1 MISVQHNMLAENAKR
16 MFNVN
21 TNKNAKLAEKLSSGY
36 KINRAA
42 DDAAGLAVSEK
53 MRRQVRGIGQA
64 ADNIK
69 DGIGYVQTAEGALN
83 EAQDI
88 LQRINQLSVKAA
100 NGTNTVSDRAYIN
113 SEVQQLKAELSRIFS
128 TTTFNE
134 QRIWED
140 RKGVEHIDFVR
151 KDAVTFNG
159 SSTSL
164 ANMGGVTNE
173 NCGVLATQSDYT
185 IDADDNGIMVKWTGY
200 DGNAYKTERVSWD
213 DITVDSNGVYS
224 FNMEDYF
231 GIKDGTN
238 KLYTYDANT
247 GEYNPV
253 FKHKVS
259 FTVNSHAT
267 RKDIISSINGAKM
280 DSSPSAHMS
289 VNNGDCNN
297 ISGNR
302 NADGVYVSSVSLT
315 YPAAYVSW
323 EKGNGNGYNFNEPDE
338 DFIEPASTAGNL
350 MKDPIA
356 ENNDNGVWSFSFQMQ
371 GIGSV
376 TANST
381 SMTFYSDD
389 SSLYKTNDENVWW
402 YYDNYKKPHPTGRYL
417 GSGTLATLKDG
428 LTGNRGVISALNGGS
443 TDTGSGS
450 IRLNFTLTPDN
461 KSLTF
466 GENTSL
472 TTVGSFSIYIPVSKG
487 DDSQAI
493 LGKIE
498 RALNSSSVLDFT
510 RSNDYAYIDGPRGTS
525 TKIDI
530 PVYSIDYEEG
540 KEYKNF
546 WVQAGAE
553 AGQHIDIEYESL
565 SLYALGMQ
573 DTDTLTVESASRA
586 INEVKGA
593 LQVVSDQRSLFG
605 AYQNRLEHAYNIN
618 KNVEENTQASES
630 LIRDTDIADAMME
643 YSINNI
649 LLQAGTSMLTQANQS
664 SQLITQLLG

>member
-356 ENNDNGVWSFSFQMQ
+356 ENNDNGVWSFSFQKQ

>member
-1 MISVQHNMLAENAKR
+1 M
-16 MFNVN
+16 
-21 TNKNAKLAEKLSSGY
+21 
-36 KINRAA
+36 
-42 DDAAGLAVSEK
+42 
-53 MRRQVRGIGQA
+53 
-64 ADNIK
+64 
-69 DGIGYVQTAEGALN
+69 
-83 EAQDI
+83 
-88 LQRINQLSVKAA
+88 
-100 NGTNTVSDRAYIN
+100 
-113 SEVQQLKAELSRIFS
+113 
-128 TTTFNE
+128 
-134 QRIWED
+134 
-140 RKGVEHIDFVR
+140 
-151 KDAVTFNG
+151 
-159 SSTSL
+159 
-164 ANMGGVTNE
+164 
-173 NCGVLATQSDYT
+173 
-185 IDADDNGIMVKWTGY
+185 
-200 DGNAYKTERVSWD
+200 
-213 DITVDSNGVYS
+213 
-224 FNMEDYF
+224 
-231 GIKDGTN
+231 
-238 KLYTYDANT
+238 
-247 GEYNPV
+247 
-253 FKHKVS
+253 
-259 FTVNSHAT
+259 
-267 RKDIISSINGAKM
+267 
-280 DSSPSAHMS
+280 
-289 VNNGDCNN
+289 
-297 ISGNR
+297 
-302 NADGVYVSSVSLT
+302 
-315 YPAAYVSW
+315 
-323 EKGNGNGYNFNEPDE
+323 
-338 DFIEPASTAGNL
+338 
-350 MKDPIA
+350 
-356 ENNDNGVWSFSFQMQ
+356 
-371 GIGSV
+371 
-376 TANST
+376 
-381 SMTFYSDD
+381 
-389 SSLYKTNDENVWW
+389 
-402 YYDNYKKPHPTGRYL
+402 
-417 GSGTLATLKDG
+417 ATLKDG

-461 KSLTF
+461 KSLTY

>member
-461 KSLTF
+461 KSLTY

-643 YSINNI
+643 YSINTI